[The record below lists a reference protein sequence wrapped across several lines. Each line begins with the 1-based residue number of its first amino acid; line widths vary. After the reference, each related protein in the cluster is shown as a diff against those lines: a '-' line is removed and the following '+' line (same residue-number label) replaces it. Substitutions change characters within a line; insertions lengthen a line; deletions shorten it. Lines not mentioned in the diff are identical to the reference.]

1 MAILKKYFF
10 IIGWGLVLF
19 LALLI
24 WLLFCHFWWFV
35 GVCCAILALWYF
47 GIKNAIL
54 VPPEDPD
61 F

>member
-1 MAILKKYFF
+1 MKKYFF
-10 IIGWGLVLF
+10 IIGGGLVLF

-35 GVCCAILALWYF
+35 GVCFATFALWFF
-47 GIKNAIL
+47 GIRNAIL